1 MYCSIPYQNLKSRE
15 ILKKIL
21 SVKVTSLYIEGM
33 RLFWG
38 GCISQCCHLSEEY
51 TMIGN
56 EKFEPL
62 TLWNDNEL
70 RYRIIASQ

>member
-1 MYCSIPYQNLKSRE
+1 MEKSKSCKA
-15 ILKKIL
+15 ILDL
-21 SVKVTSLYIEGM
+21 LTNQD
-33 RLFWG
+33 
-38 GCISQCCHLSEEY
+38 SQSGPNI

-70 RYRIIASQ
+70 RYRIIASH

>member
-1 MYCSIPYQNLKSRE
+1 M
-15 ILKKIL
+15 L
-21 SVKVTSLYIEGM
+21 SSSPKTTLENIHKDPSL
-33 RLFWG
+33 F
-38 GCISQCCHLSEEY
+38 